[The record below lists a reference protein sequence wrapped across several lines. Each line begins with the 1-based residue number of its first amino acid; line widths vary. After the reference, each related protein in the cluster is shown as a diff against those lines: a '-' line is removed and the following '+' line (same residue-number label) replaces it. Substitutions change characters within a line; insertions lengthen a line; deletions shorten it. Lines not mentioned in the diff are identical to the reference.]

1 MFTVVTI
8 ALHAVIS
15 ALVGAKGIGIG
26 RVAVGGAV
34 GDVGIHIPHLP
45 VGFVVGGVKCGPQTG
60 IGDYRM
66 TLDDIVECRLK
77 GYAGLAVRRIVI
89 SRGDLGRQVG
99 DKKKKEE
106 EECFRC
112 TEP

>member
-1 MFTVVTI
+1 
-8 ALHAVIS
+8 
-15 ALVGAKGIGIG
+15 
-26 RVAVGGAV
+26 
-34 GDVGIHIPHLP
+34 
-45 VGFVVGGVKCGPQTG
+45 
-60 IGDYRM
+60 M

-89 SRGDLGRQVG
+89 SRGDLGRQAG